1 MLYAHLFSFQQSD
14 KKYFKE
20 WQYMSSVESD
30 DTIEQEGLITY
41 STLNKW

>member
-14 KKYFKE
+14 KKYFKND
-20 WQYMSSVESD
+20 SICKSVESD

-41 STLNKW
+41 SALNK